1 MVLQNESV
9 DEEIEHFQDIV
20 EETDNEPS
28 VASWKKGNN
37 DKTVNSINDAN
48 SDDESS
54 EDEDDHPVT
63 DSGEDVSDE
72 SGEFVITDH
81 TKDIH
86 KSETHSAPDTHQSCV
101 SKKSSLPGGY
111 DPRHREPSY
120 WYFILYF
127 LLSFYLFFS
136 PLLR

>member
-1 MVLQNESV
+1 MLQNESV

-28 VASWKKGNN
+28 VASWKKDNN

-86 KSETHSAPDTHQSCV
+86 KSETHSAPDTHQSRS